1 MLEKIRGE
9 GGRESL
15 WYYASK
21 RKKKINILIVLRKS
35 LRRREEPCPR
45 LRVSCKIKA

>member
-21 RKKKINILIVLRKS
+21 RKKKNQYSYCSSQESQKEGRAVPAS
-35 LRRREEPCPR
+35 QG
-45 LRVSCKIKA
+45 